1 MKDFDHNLPAP
12 TLSYDEYIDGL
23 PESSEFACERTVQV
37 CDELVAVISE
47 RVRYNDKKL
56 FDKTKGYYKPHD
68 IVVAGTRMRPQ
79 FLGLFHTE
87 EFINVPNFRLK
98 PMEAVELMYV
108 LDGFASNS
116 LNTKRVYRM
125 NAFSFS
131 MTTRDGNNALCI
143 DYGEDLK
150 KSFLD
155 KCYCKITA
163 GVLRT
168 IIMNCDFW
176 L

>member
-12 TLSYDEYIDGL
+12 TLSYDEYIEGL
-23 PESSEFACERTVQV
+23 PESSEYTCERTIPV
-37 CDELVAVISE
+37 CNELVAVIEE

-68 IVVAGTRMRPQ
+68 IVVVGTRMRPQ

-98 PMEAVELMYV
+98 PMEAVELMSV
-108 LDGFASNS
+108 LDGFASNC
-116 LNTKRVYRM
+116 LNTGRVYRRS
-125 NAFSFS
+125 AFSFW
-131 MTTRDGNNALCI
+131 MEKRENNVLCI

-150 KSFLD
+150 QSYLD
-155 KCYCKITA
+155 RCYCKITA

-168 IIMNCDFW
+168 IIANCDFW